1 MVAELKSSALVVAQD
16 AQRSVLLAHPDSAC
30 PAVSAIVVEAR
41 LAAPAQLSCHYALQG
56 DLGRV
61 RLSDSPRATRTDG
74 LWRHT
79 CFEAFVGAAGM
90 AGYYEFNFSPALA
103 WAAYRFADYRHGM
116 MPAPLAQAPRLRV
129 QQSPAGLELA
139 ATLDLAGLADLAA
152 APRLQVALA
161 AVVEDEGGRLA
172 YWALRHA
179 PGVPDFH
186 HRDGFTLELR
196 AP

>member
-1 MVAELKSSALVVAQD
+1 MVAKLKPSALVVAQD

-30 PAVSAIVVEAR
+30 PAISAILVEAR
-41 LAAPAQLSCHYALQG
+41 LAARAQLSCHYALQG
-56 DLGRV
+56 DIGRV

-79 CFEAFVGAAGM
+79 CFEVFVAAAPM

-103 WAAYRFADYRHGM
+103 WAAYRFEDYRHGM
-116 MPAPLAQAPRLRV
+116 TPASLAQAPRLRV
-129 QQSPAGLELA
+129 QRTPGGLELA

-152 APRLQVALA
+152 APRLHLALA

-179 PGVPDFH
+179 PGMPDFH

>member
-1 MVAELKSSALVVAQD
+1 MVAKLKPSALVVAQD

-30 PAVSAIVVEAR
+30 PAVSAILVEAR

-56 DLGRV
+56 DIGRL

-79 CFEAFVGAAGM
+79 CFEVFVAASM

-103 WAAYRFADYRHGM
+103 WAAYRFEDYRHGM
-116 MPAPLAQAPRLRV
+116 APARLAQPPRLRA

-139 ATLDLAGLADLAA
+139 ATLDLAGLSDLAA
-152 APRLQVALA
+152 APRLHLALA
-161 AVVEDEGGRLA
+161 AVIEDQGGRLA

-186 HRDGFTLELR
+186 HRDAFTLELR

>member
-1 MVAELKSSALVVAQD
+1 MVTGLNPSALVVAQD

-30 PAVSAIVVEAR
+30 PAVSAILVEAR

-56 DLGRV
+56 DIGRV

-79 CFEAFVGAAGM
+79 CFEVFVAAST

-103 WAAYRFADYRHGM
+103 WAAYRFEDYRHGM
-116 MPAPLAQAPRLRV
+116 TPARLARAPRLRV

-152 APRLQVALA
+152 AARLHLALA
-161 AVVEDEGGRLA
+161 AVIEDQGGRLA

>member
-1 MVAELKSSALVVAQD
+1 MVAELKSSALMEVQD

-30 PAVSAIVVEAR
+30 PAVSAILVEAR
-41 LAAPAQLSCHYALQG
+41 FAAPAQLSCHYALQG
-56 DLGRV
+56 DIARV

-79 CFEAFVGAAGM
+79 CFEAFVGAAGV

-103 WAAYRFADYRHGM
+103 WAAYRFEDYRHGM
-116 MPAPLAQAPRLRV
+116 TPAPLAQAPRLRV
-129 QQSPAGLELA
+129 QRSPAGLEFA

-152 APRLQVALA
+152 AARLQVALA

-196 AP
+196 AA

>member
-1 MVAELKSSALVVAQD
+1 MVTGLNPSALVVAQD

-30 PAVSAIVVEAR
+30 PAVSAILVEAR

-56 DLGRV
+56 DIGRV

-79 CFEAFVGAAGM
+79 CFEVFVATST

-103 WAAYRFADYRHGM
+103 WAAYRFEDYRHGM
-116 MPAPLAQAPRLRV
+116 TPARLARAPRLRV

-152 APRLQVALA
+152 AARLHLALA
-161 AVVEDEGGRLA
+161 AVIEDQGGRLA